1 VNQICESVIN
11 GCLAN
16 GPQINCPEDVPLLT
30 STLCGGGQCAVAPSP
45 PSVIC
50 NDYQQCGCSV
60 QLSSSHPP
68 GDLLAAGTHAFQFE
82 ATNDNGFSR
91 TCSYDVIVDNQCNP
105 NGPSLNCPE
114 GDIFIGTDF
123 QCSQAFGRPCAYFSR
138 EGEYAS
144 CSDFEGCNC
153 QVHFGPGSPDDGQV
167 IFASRPPTA
176 TFYATNAVGIES
188 SYECAARI
196 VVTEG

>member
-1 VNQICESVIN
+1 M
-11 GCLAN
+11 
-16 GPQINCPEDVPLLT
+16 
-30 STLCGGGQCAVAPSP
+30 GGGQCAVAPSP

-123 QCSQAFGRPCAYFSR
+123 QCSRPL
-138 EGEYAS
+138 
-144 CSDFEGCNC
+144 
-153 QVHFGPGSPDDGQV
+153 DDLV
-167 IFASRPPTA
+167 LTFPVKENTLPVLILKVATA
-176 TFYATNAVGIES
+176 RFTLAL
-188 SYECAARI
+188 AAQ
-196 VVTEG
+196 TMDK